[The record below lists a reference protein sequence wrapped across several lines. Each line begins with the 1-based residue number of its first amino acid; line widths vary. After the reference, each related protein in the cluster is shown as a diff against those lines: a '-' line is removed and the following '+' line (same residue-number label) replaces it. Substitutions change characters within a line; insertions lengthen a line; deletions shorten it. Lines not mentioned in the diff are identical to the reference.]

1 VLIRGI
7 QTQPSFEATQV
18 NTKSLNLKGN
28 RIMEANEVSVHQELV
43 TDAEPL
49 TEATASAEATLEPCP
64 VSFPRLLWVHA
75 IAAKNDGT
83 RSVVA
88 VSKVTALAGAAVA
101 IAVVDKLAKCTRSVS
116 ERCDH
121 WSERMRSH
129 ILNG

>member
-1 VLIRGI
+1 MKC
-7 QTQPSFEATQV
+7 QYP
-18 NTKSLNLKGN
+18 
-28 RIMEANEVSVHQELV
+28 QEPV

-49 TEATASAEATLEPCP
+49 TDITASAEATLEPCP

-88 VSKVTALAGAAVA
+88 ASKVTALAGAAVT
-101 IAVVDKLAKCTRSVS
+101 IAAVDKLARVTRAVS

-121 WSERMRSH
+121 WSERLRSR
-129 ILNG
+129 ILNR